1 MNLERNESSSVP
13 EVEVL
18 AQPRRRMFTAEYK
31 LAILRELE
39 MVTER
44 GAVGALLRREGLFR
58 SQVGRWKAAQ
68 KRGELSGLK
77 GKNRGRPGRERDARD
92 GRIQELE
99 RENRRLSRKLER
111 AEALIELQKKVSD
124 LLGIELPESDE
135 RNDRR

>member
-1 MNLERNESSSVP
+1 MNLERSGPSSVP

-31 LAILRELE
+31 VGILREME
-39 MVTER
+39 KATER

-58 SQVGRWKAAQ
+58 SQVARWKAAQ
-68 KRGELSGLK
+68 KNGELSSLQ
-77 GKNRGRPGRERDARD
+77 GKKRGRPRRARD
-92 GRIQELE
+92 VREGRIQELE
-99 RENRRLSRKLER
+99 RENRRLTRKLER

-124 LLGIELPESDE
+124 LLGIDLPESDE

>member
-1 MNLERNESSSVP
+1 MNLERSGSSSVP

-18 AQPRRRMFTAEYK
+18 AHARRRAFTAEYK
-31 LAILRELE
+31 LEILRKLE
-39 MVTER
+39 KATER

-58 SQVGRWKAAQ
+58 SQVAQWKAAQ

-77 GKNRGRPGRERDARD
+77 GAKRGRPAKARDGRD

-111 AEALIELQKKVSD
+111 AETLIELQKKVSE
-124 LLGIELPESDE
+124 LLGIDLPESDE